1 MRQFAKTV
9 LDTPVQILADLAEF
23 WMAYEASVG
32 IFVIPASLLEMS
44 GNIAYLRRHSLH
56 EIHRGIEQSIEDTIE
71 KLIEFGY
78 IHAHHL
84 GELATYRR
92 EGSVVTIT
100 DAHSGNQ
107 IHIEWFDTEID
118 SIIEIESGSG
128 ERKYRDSITVKN
140 QKLES
145 TPIERKIGTVN
156 TDLLKLLKS
165 DSVNLLGCDFL
176 PYIEQLR
183 SIAGTHFTDFHRD
196 DAISLGVD
204 IPTIEHID
212 AFLAFLR
219 ENTEA
224 DLSSSTDTGLCR
236 DDKKTVA
243 IYTKFIKTV
252 QEFVEFHKLTNT

>member
-1 MRQFAKTV
+1 
-9 LDTPVQILADLAEF
+9 
-23 WMAYEASVG
+23 MAYEASVG

-56 EIHRGIEQSIEDTIE
+56 EIHRGIEQSIENTIE

-118 SIIEIESGSG
+118 SIIEIDSGSG

-145 TPIERKIGTVN
+145 TPIERKVGVVN
-156 TDLLKLLKS
+156 MALLELLS
-165 DSVNLLGCDFL
+165 PV
-176 PYIEQLR
+176 P
-183 SIAGTHFTDFHRD
+183 
-196 DAISLGVD
+196 V
-204 IPTIEHID
+204 IP
-212 AFLAFLR
+212 
-219 ENTEA
+219 
-224 DLSSSTDTGLCR
+224 DLSR
-236 DDKKTVA
+236 DPGKQK
-243 IYTKFIKTV
+243 
-252 QEFVEFHKLTNT
+252 